1 VHFKLTRLAAGSSRD
16 ANFCRSEN
24 QIAPKERQRLVA
36 VLLPSR
42 GFGKGVSTMK
52 KSSLL
57 IYTSFAALCLATG
70 AVAQSERSAPG
81 AGGGVGAPSEM
92 APPSGADAPSPRSEP
107 GTSGGALERSG
118 PAGEKAGRPDRPEA
132 QDRSQPRDNARDAAR
147 NKGERDGSGST
158 AGRATTKGDDSGD
171 PDRGASTGASEGATG
186 SDAKPSGSITQLS
199 GEKRTKVQSA
209 FRSHRSEAVVK
220 DIDID
225 VSVGVA
231 VPRTVT
237 LYAVPEEVV
246 VIVPDYRR
254 YKYFIYEDKVV
265 IVDPATFEIVDI
277 LILA

>member
-1 VHFKLTRLAAGSSRD
+1 
-16 ANFCRSEN
+16 
-24 QIAPKERQRLVA
+24 
-36 VLLPSR
+36 
-42 GFGKGVSTMK
+42 MK

-57 IYTSFAALCLATG
+57 IYTSFAALCLATS

-81 AGGGVGAPSEM
+81 TGGAGGAPSEM
-92 APPSGADAPSPRSEP
+92 APPSGADAPAPRPEP

-118 PAGEKAGRPDRPEA
+118 PAGENTGRPDRPEA
-132 QDRSQPRDNARDAAR
+132 QGRSEPRGNSGDTAR
-147 NKGERDGSGST
+147 NKSDRDGSAST
-158 AGRATTKGDDSGD
+158 AGRATTKGDDSD
-171 PDRGASTGASEGATG
+171 DQDRGASTGASEGATG
-186 SDAKPSGSITQLS
+186 SNTKPAGSTTQLS

-277 LILA
+277 LVLA